1 MDNTVH
7 DAQRLKELQALPL
20 ERKIQIT
27 QNRIQEWYMHYD
39 GGVYV
44 SFSGGKDSTVL
55 AHLTK
60 QLFPDVPL
68 VFSNNPEICTR
79 CRCCFCLSQD
89 GI

>member
-44 SFSGGKDSTVL
+44 SFYCTCSSDK
-55 AHLTK
+55 AA
-60 QLFPDVPL
+60 VP
-68 VFSNNPEICTR
+68 R
-79 CRCCFCLSQD
+79 CPACV
-89 GI
+89 